1 MEYMEFIRYAAPMF
15 LAVGVAWGSVK
26 VGLNGTKEKVK
37 QVETELDQHK
47 LAYYKDSRQIVKTL
61 ASVEAK
67 VDLLIAH
74 KIKE

>member
-1 MEYMEFIRYAAPMF
+1 MEYMEFVRFAAPMF
-15 LAVGVAWGSVK
+15 LAIGVAWGGVR

-47 LAYYKDSRQIVKTL
+47 EMYYKDSRQIVKTL
-61 ASVEAK
+61 ASLETK
-67 VDLLIAH
+67 VDLLIQH